1 MYQYRY
7 GVGRRTVEEKV
18 EGYIDTVTRTY
29 QVFYRQMHI
38 DGSFFQTKGEKEILF
53 EEEIP
58 QDVLIEVGCF
68 GSTYWKTSCPDDIYE
83 KCAQKV
89 IEPVPDKEKK

>member
-18 EGYIDTVTRTY
+18 EGYLDTFTRTY
-29 QVFYRQMHI
+29 QVFYRQKYI
-38 DGSFFQTKGEKEILF
+38 VGSFFETKYKKEILF

-58 QDVLIEVGCF
+58 QDVLIEIGCF
-68 GSTYWKTSCPDDIYE
+68 GSTYWKTSCPDDIYA
-83 KCAQKV
+83 KCSNRVVEYVEPDAKV
-89 IEPVPDKEKK
+89 